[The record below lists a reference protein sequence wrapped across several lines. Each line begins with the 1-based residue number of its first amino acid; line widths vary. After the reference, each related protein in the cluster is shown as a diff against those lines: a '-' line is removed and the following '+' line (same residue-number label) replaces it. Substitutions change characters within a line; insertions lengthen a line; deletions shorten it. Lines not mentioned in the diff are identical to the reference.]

1 MIKALPLFLFLL
13 VITSNGYCEEDSAIL
28 APGSWNIGIWTGG
41 GSGVTGTTTDTTLW
55 LTGARFGKVLTTE
68 RGSGIFRGRLE
79 YAVEAIPAFVVFQDS
94 TVYGFD
100 FTPLLLKWNFTSAH
114 HRWIPYFETGAG
126 MLFTTDDVPEQT
138 FPFNFTP
145 QAGFG
150 VHILTGQKQAFTVA
164 FKYMH
169 ISNGG
174 LDRPNPG
181 INSIQ
186 ALVGYHWFR

>member
-1 MIKALPLFLFLL
+1 MSKKALTFIAFFILIHSVFADTDDSLL
-13 VITSNGYCEEDSAIL
+13 RKG
-28 APGSWNIGIWTGG
+28 GWNIAVWTGG
-41 GSGVTGTTTDTTLW
+41 GGGVSGTTTDTHLW
-55 LTGARFGKVLTTE
+55 LTGARLGRVLTTQ
-68 RGSGIFRGRLE
+68 GGKGVFRGQLE
-79 YAVEAIPAFVVFQDS
+79 YAVEAIPAFLVFQDS

-100 FTPLLLKWNFTSAH
+100 VTPLLLKWNFTST
-114 HRWIPYFETGAG
+114 HRWLPYFELGAG
-126 MLFTTDDVPEQT
+126 MLFTTDDVPEKT

-150 VHILTGQKQAFTVA
+150 FHIPTATRQAFTLT

-181 INSIQ
+181 INSLQ
-186 ALVGYHWFR
+186 VLVGYQWFR